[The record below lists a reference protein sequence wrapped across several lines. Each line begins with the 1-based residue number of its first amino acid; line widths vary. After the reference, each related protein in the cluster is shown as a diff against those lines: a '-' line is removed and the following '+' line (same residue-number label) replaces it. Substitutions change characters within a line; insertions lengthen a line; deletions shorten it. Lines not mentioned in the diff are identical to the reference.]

1 MKRVNRARTRATTV
15 VLAATA
21 LALAACGGKAGAVDT
36 DGRILHLAL
45 NQSEDHPSFISL
57 EGLDDRLQE
66 ATDGQWEVDVFP
78 NETLGAQQEALQ
90 LVSDGI
96 VDMAVVSGPQL
107 ETLNKDFIVFNLP
120 RVFDSVEHQRKVL
133 ADPAIVGDLYA
144 SLEDKYDITV
154 LGGFTQGAR
163 NVYTTDGPVVTPD
176 DLRGQKIRVQE
187 SELQLSMIRAMGGSA
202 TPMAYGEVY
211 TALQS
216 GVLDGAENNEV
227 SYVTQKHY
235 EVAPYYSR
243 TEHVVGLDYI
253 IINSDSLAS
262 MPPDVR
268 ASFDD
273 AWAATGEQFATL
285 WQAATEKAV
294 TDAVAGGAT
303 ITEVDQES
311 FDAVLEPLA
320 LRYLTTPTQQQLYDA
335 ARSAADEEPQP

>member
-1 MKRVNRARTRATTV
+1 MKRATQARTRIATV
-15 VLAATA
+15 VLAVTV
-21 LALAACGGKAGAVDT
+21 LALPACGGKAGAVDT

-45 NQSEDHPSFISL
+45 NQSEDHPSYISL
-57 EGLDDRLQE
+57 ESLDDRLQE
-66 ATDGQWEVDVFP
+66 ATDGRWEVDVFP

-107 ETLNKDFIVFNLP
+107 ETLNKDFVVFNLP

-163 NVYTTDGPVVTPD
+163 NIYTTDGPVVTPD

-253 IINSDSLAS
+253 IINSGSLAS

-273 AWAATGEQFATL
+273 AWAATGDQFATL

-294 TDAVAGGAT
+294 TDALAGGAT
-303 ITEVDQES
+303 ITDVDQEA

-335 ARSAADEEPQP
+335 ARSAADEEQQP